1 MRNRGWAL
9 FLLLAPSLSIPFE
22 VLAQSRQGKTP
33 SKALVGTT
41 LARSDPCY
49 QRLAA
54 TEKLT
59 SYAITIPPRG
69 STLLGSHPADY
80 LLLSL
85 VDSQLEVTGPS
96 GNTYAIQ
103 LGQEEMQV
111 MKGGWTHRLTNLG
124 DRSARLIEVDVEHNI
139 RPEHASC
146 GLAATPC
153 TDGRFG
159 KTEEGTYSTTTLFET
174 PTVKLTRV
182 ELGPRGTFER
192 HTHRGSEMLIALTP
206 IHLSQGALENVDKAP
221 GETRAYPAGTTHQI
235 RNIGS
240 EAARFLELEAK

>member
-80 LLLSL
+80 RSEEHTSELQSRFDLVCRLLL
-85 VDSQLEVTGPS
+85 E
-96 GNTYAIQ
+96 
-103 LGQEEMQV
+103 
-111 MKGGWTHRLTNLG
+111 K
-124 DRSARLIEVDVEHNI
+124 
-139 RPEHASC
+139 
-146 GLAATPC
+146 
-153 TDGRFG
+153 
-159 KTEEGTYSTTTLFET
+159 K
-174 PTVKLTRV
+174 K
-182 ELGPRGTFER
+182 
-192 HTHRGSEMLIALTP
+192 
-206 IHLSQGALENVDKAP
+206 
-221 GETRAYPAGTTHQI
+221 
-235 RNIGS
+235 
-240 EAARFLELEAK
+240 